1 MKIEFAPRV
10 KFLITQITWIT
21 EHIRIVLRL
30 HMVPCAGDHTVRES
44 VTQGGGGGGGGGGA
58 GDHTVRESVTQGA
71 VELLI
76 IRILPHKLQKITWVL

>member
-44 VTQGGGGGGGGGGA
+44 VTQG
-58 GDHTVRESVTQGA
+58 A

>member
-44 VTQGGGGGGGGGGA
+44 A
-58 GDHTVRESVTQGA
+58 TQGA

-76 IRILPHKLQKITWVL
+76 SRILPHKLQKITWVL